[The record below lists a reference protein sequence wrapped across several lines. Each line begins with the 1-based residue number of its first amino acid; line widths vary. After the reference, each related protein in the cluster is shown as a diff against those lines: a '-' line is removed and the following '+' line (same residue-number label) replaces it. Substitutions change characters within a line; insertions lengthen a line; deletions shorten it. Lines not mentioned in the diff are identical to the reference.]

1 MGRNIKHYIGTY
13 GAQTGSYYG
22 NQSTGY
28 TVPSGKVARIGFNVM
43 AAGGATTGY
52 NSALNGVSGFYAG
65 SGGSTSSGSNTNRFL
80 LAHTHTTDG
89 AEFQGASMTLTY
101 DAANGSHRWSAPSY
115 STTTPQLWIGDNHRE
130 RYTSRSNNMWYY
142 NNFYYVTNASDGVG
156 YTSWGARENTTI
168 KYQSQHFA
176 PAYAPYL
183 NNSTQDTGSRVGG
196 LIDAFTTNGPVHAFA
211 GETIYLFD
219 FNPGAGYNNV
229 VYRNWQKCAWSMFI
243 IEEDA

>member
-13 GAQTGSYYG
+13 GAQTSSYYN

-43 AAGGATTGY
+43 AGGGATTGY
-52 NSALNGVSGFYAG
+52 NSAKNGISGFYAG
-65 SGGSTSSGSNTNRFL
+65 SAGSTSSGNNTNRFL

-89 AEFQGASMTLTY
+89 AEFQGVTMTLTY
-101 DAANGSHRWSAPSY
+101 DAAKGEHKWSVPDQNGA
-115 STTTPQLWIGDNHRE
+115 TPQLWIGDNHRE

-142 NNFYYVTNASDGVG
+142 NNFYYITNGTDGVG
-156 YTSWGARENTTI
+156 FTGWGNRENTTL
-168 KYQSQHFA
+168 KFQLQHFA
-176 PAYAPYL
+176 PAYKPYA

-196 LIDAFTTNGPVHAFA
+196 LFEGFTKNGPVHAFA

-219 FNPGAGYNNV
+219 YNPGAGHNSLP
-229 VYRNWQKCAWSMFI
+229 YRNWQKCAWSMFI